1 MLRSILVALDDT
13 TPSHV
18 AQDFAIGLA
27 KRLSIEITG
36 LAILDRG
43 FITAPTAVGIGGLAY
58 KRHRDEVKLEQA
70 RQFLTRIEHQFE
82 ADCGTL
88 DQWQVIEAEGA
99 PLLVL
104 EEESGRHDV
113 LVMGRDT
120 DFHLDANPTIAQVVH
135 RLLQD
140 NPCPLIVCPDTE
152 SHLGQG
158 PILAA
163 VDGTV
168 EASRCLHMLALL
180 GHELGHTVHVLSVDS
195 DLQTA
200 QRRANYAIDLL
211 RKHEFDVSEHGI
223 QSTRGASE
231 VLLEEAHKLGASM
244 IAAGARRH
252 NPLRE
257 FFIGSTLETMLENA
271 ECPLFVTH

>member
-13 TPSHV
+13 KPSHV
-18 AQDFAIGLA
+18 AQDFAIGLTR
-27 KRLSIEITG
+27 RLEIEITG
-36 LAILDRG
+36 LAILDRA

-58 KRHRDEVKLEQA
+58 KRHRDEVKLDQA

-104 EEESGRHDV
+104 EEESARHDL

-135 RLLQD
+135 RLLHD
-140 NPCPLIVCPDTE
+140 NPCPLIVCPDTPC
-152 SHLGQG
+152 GFDG

-163 VDGTV
+163 VDGSV

-180 GHELGHTVHVLSVDS
+180 GHELGHSVHVLSVDA
-195 DLQTA
+195 DLPTA
-200 QRRANYAIDLL
+200 QRRARYAVDLL
-211 RKHEFDVSEHGI
+211 SKHEFDVSEHGI

-231 VLLEEAHKLGASM
+231 VLLEQAHKHSAFM

-252 NPLRE
+252 NPVRE

>member
-13 TPSHV
+13 APSHV
-18 AQDFAIGLA
+18 AQDFAIGLS
-27 KRLSIEITG
+27 KRLKADITG
-36 LAILDRG
+36 LAILDRA
-43 FITAPTAVGIGGLAY
+43 FITAPTAIGIGGLAY
-58 KRHRDEVKLEQA
+58 KRHRDEVKLGQA
-70 RQFLTRIEHQFE
+70 RKFLTRIEHQFE

-88 DQWQVIEAEGA
+88 DQWQVIEAEGP

-104 EEESGRHDV
+104 EEESARHDV

-120 DFHLDANPTIAQVVH
+120 DFHLGANPTIAEVVH
-135 RLLQD
+135 RLLRD
-140 NPCPLIVCPDTE
+140 NPCPLIVCPEAACHFT
-152 SHLGQG
+152 G

-180 GHELGHTVHVLSVDS
+180 GHELGLTVHVLSVDS

-200 QRRANYAIDLL
+200 QQRARYAVDLL
-211 RKHEFDVSEHGI
+211 SKHKFDVSEHGI
-223 QSTRGASE
+223 QSSRGASE
-231 VLLEEAHKLGASM
+231 VLLEEARKFNASM

-252 NPLRE
+252 NPVRE
-257 FFIGSTLETMLENA
+257 FFIGSTVETMLEKG

>member
-18 AQDFAIGLA
+18 AQDFAIGLT
-27 KRLSIEITG
+27 KRLKIEITG
-36 LAILDRG
+36 LAILDRA

-58 KRHRDEVKLEQA
+58 KRHRDEVKLDQA

-82 ADCGTL
+82 ADCGSL

-104 EEESGRHDV
+104 EEESARHDV

-120 DFHLDANPTIAQVVH
+120 DFHLDANPTIAEVVH
-135 RLLQD
+135 RLLRD
-140 NPCPLIVCPDTE
+140 NPCPLIVCPDAPC
-152 SHLGQG
+152 HFDG

-180 GHELGHTVHVLSVDS
+180 GHELGHTVHVLSIDS

-200 QRRANYAIDLL
+200 QRRARYAFDLL
-211 RKHEFDVSEHGI
+211 SKHEFDVSEHGI
-223 QSTRGASE
+223 QSSRGPGE
-231 VLLEEAHKLGASM
+231 VLLEEARKLNASM
-244 IAAGARRH
+244 IVAGARRH
-252 NPLRE
+252 NPLRD
-257 FFIGSTLETMLENA
+257 FFIGSTLETMLENG

>member
-1 MLRSILVALDDT
+1 MLRSILVALDDSA
-13 TPSHV
+13 PSHI
-18 AQDFAIGLA
+18 AQDFAIALT
-27 KRLSIEITG
+27 KRLRIEITG
-36 LAILDRG
+36 LAILDRA

-58 KRHRDEVKLEQA
+58 KRHRDEVKLGQA

-113 LVMGRDT
+113 LIMGRDT

-135 RLLQD
+135 RLLRD
-140 NPCPLIVCPDTE
+140 NPCPLIVCPDTA
-152 SHLGQG
+152 SHLEG

-168 EASRCLHMLALL
+168 GASRCLHMLALL
-180 GHELGHTVHVLSVDS
+180 GHELGHAVHVLSVDS
-195 DLQTA
+195 DLQIA
-200 QRRANYAIDLL
+200 QRRARYATDLL
-211 RKHEFDVSEHGI
+211 TKHEFDVSEHGI
-223 QSTRGASE
+223 QSTRGPSE
-231 VLLEEAHKLGASM
+231 VLLEEARKIGASM

-252 NPLRE
+252 NPVRE
-257 FFIGSTLETMLENA
+257 FFIGSTLEHMLENA
-271 ECPLFVTH
+271 ECPMFVTH